1 LRDLRHIAKFFYLVA
16 DNRFYVPFES
26 AYEPS
31 EEYMAIVRNLLAQS
45 ASEWSAEPDG
55 FWFHVH
61 PKGRTL
67 PAQGWKIHVSATVS
81 NSESILRQA
90 APILID
96 AGVAFKCSVDRNV
109 LSLMGSKGWNRGGSG
124 KFMTIYPTD
133 LDSFTSIIEQLY
145 VQLRNERGPYVLS
158 DKRYKD
164 CRVLYYR
171 YGGIQSNAVTE
182 ITGLRTMVIFAP
194 DGKPVADQ
202 RNPYFSPPAWASDP
216 FPDAAALD
224 EEPDESIELKNG
236 RYVVT
241 KAFAFSNTG
250 GVYLALDRE
259 SGADVVIK
267 EARVDTAVDRYGVD
281 AVGRLKK
288 EYAILEALA
297 DTGVAPKPV
306 DAFDDWEHSF
316 IVEEYIDGSD
326 IRDIM
331 LTQSPV
337 LKIQPDPEDSRRF
350 YDLFLNLFRSFLA
363 AVERVHARGIVLGD
377 ISAQNLKIDPLTYEV
392 RLIDFEGAYRIGIDE
407 PSLLYTP
414 GFRNPISGRDVP
426 SNFKDDLYGLA
437 AIMLYTMFPI
447 AAMSSIKSDLYESVL
462 SAIIED
468 VGWSG
473 GNVFSVINGLSKG
486 TMTSEHAIALLEDP
500 PPAFTPGSRDD
511 VDLDWCSDVV
521 GRFAGFLL
529 ANMKPEGR
537 MVLFPTDPFGYQTSP
552 LGLGFGACGTLYAL
566 NKCGFEVPKSAFDWL
581 ERRLDRLKPNDLAP
595 GVLTGTSGM
604 AWCLWELGMRDHAI
618 ALLEN
623 ANQSPL
629 LERNHSMFYGASG
642 VGMANLFL
650 YSRTGDDKY
659 LAKAN
664 EIADILLANSQE
676 DEHGIHW
683 VHEGKT
689 WLGYG
694 YGQSGVALFLLRLQ
708 QLGGRAGILEAGRS
722 ALSFDLSHAVDHD
735 KGAKSFFASP
745 DGVTLEP
752 YLENGSAGI
761 AKVAIRYGM
770 LDEMGPILRDAWR
783 KYAVFPGLIFGLG
796 GFVDVFTDAF
806 TFSRDRKFLEMSR
819 RPLAGIRDLYMIDYP
834 EGAALPGDGLFRITC
849 DYATGIAGTMRAIHR
864 LVHLDESDF
873 TLDHAAQAASLANRA
888 VPVMT

>member
-1 LRDLRHIAKFFYLVA
+1 MRDLRHIAKFFYLLA
-16 DNRFYVPFES
+16 DNRFYIPFER
-26 AYEPS
+26 AYRPS
-31 EEYMAIVRNLLAQS
+31 EEYMAIVRDVVAQS
-45 ASEWSAEPDG
+45 PGEWSAEPNG

-67 PAQGWKIHVSATVS
+67 PTQGWKIHVSATVS
-81 NSESILRQA
+81 NSESILRRV
-90 APILID
+90 APVLID

-133 LDSFTSIIEQLY
+133 LDSFTGIIEKLY
-145 VQLRNERGPYVLS
+145 VRLRSERGPYVLS

-171 YGGIQSNAVTE
+171 YGGIQANAVTE
-182 ITGLRTMVIFAP
+182 ITGLRSMVIFAP

-202 RNPYFSPPAWASDP
+202 RNAYFSPPEWTADP
-216 FPDAAALD
+216 FPDASITDD
-224 EEPDESIELKNG
+224 ETVELKNG
-236 RYVVT
+236 RYLV
-241 KAFAFSNTG
+241 KEAFTFSNTG

-259 SGADVVIK
+259 SGAEVVVK
-267 EARVDTAVDRYGVD
+267 EARADTAVDRYGVD

-297 DTGVAPKPV
+297 DTGIAPKPV
-306 DAFDDWEHSF
+306 DAFDEWEHSF
-316 IVEEYIDGSD
+316 VVEEYIKGSD
-326 IRDIM
+326 IREIM

-337 LKIQPDPEDSRRF
+337 LKIQPEPEDSRRF
-350 YDLFLNLFRSFLA
+350 YDLFLKLFRSFLG
-363 AVERVHARGIVLGD
+363 AVECVHARGIVLGD
-377 ISAQNLKIDPLTYEV
+377 ISAENLKIDPSTYEV
-392 RLIDFEGAYRIGIDE
+392 RLIDFEGACRVGIDE

-426 SNFKDDLYGLA
+426 STFKDDLYGLA

-447 AAMSSIKSDLYESVL
+447 AAMSSIKPDLYESVL
-462 SAIIED
+462 SAIVED
-468 VGWSG
+468 VGWSR

-486 TMTSEHAIALLEDP
+486 TMTSERAIALLEDP
-500 PPAFTPGSRDD
+500 PSAFTPGFRDD
-511 VDLDWCSDVV
+511 VDLDWCRDTV

-529 ANMKPEGR
+529 ANMRPEGR
-537 MVLFPTDPFGYQTSP
+537 LALFPSDPFGYQTNP

-566 NKCGFEVPKSAFDWL
+566 NKCGFEAPQTALDWL
-581 ERRLDRLKPNDLAP
+581 ERQLDRLPGGLAP
-595 GVLTGTSGM
+595 GLLTGTSGM

-618 ALLEN
+618 AMLEN

-629 LERNHSMFYGASG
+629 LERNHSMLYGASG
-642 VGMANLFL
+642 VGMTNLFL
-650 YSRTGDDKY
+650 YSRTGDHKY

-664 EIADILLANSQE
+664 EIADFLLAGSQE
-676 DEHGIHW
+676 SERGIHW
-683 VHEGKT
+683 VHEDKT

-694 YGQSGVALFLLRLQ
+694 YGQSGVALFFLRLQ
-708 QLGGRAGILEAGRS
+708 QLGGRADILEAGQS

-735 KGAKSFFASP
+735 KDAKSFFALP

-752 YLENGSAGI
+752 YIEEGSAGI

-770 LDEMGPILRDAWR
+770 LDEIEPILRDAWR

-806 TFSRDRKFLEMSR
+806 NASGDRKFVEMSR
-819 RPLAGIRDLYMIDYP
+819 RPLAGIRDLYLIDYP
-834 EGAALPGDGLFRITC
+834 EGAALPGDGLFRVTC
-849 DYATGIAGTMRAIHR
+849 DYATGVAGTMRAIHR

-873 TLDHAAQAASLANRA
+873 TLDHAAEAASLANRA
-888 VPVMT
+888 VLAMT